1 MDIRSVLTVSWRALA
16 RNKMRSSLSML
27 GITIGIGAVICT
39 IAIGQGGSHQIQ
51 EQLLSLGDNLVWI
64 EAGGRNVNGV
74 RTGNSETKSLTLEDA
89 AAIQG
94 SIPLVKS
101 VSPNVDARIQIIYGN
116 RNWNTSY
123 RGVGPEYLAIRRW
136 TISSGV
142 PFTTQ
147 DVQSLANVC
156 LIGQTIVQQLFGEED
171 PLGKTIRMN
180 SLPVRVIGV
189 LEAKGLSATG
199 NDQDDVIFMPYSTAQ
214 HKLKGIDWLDDI
226 WCSAV
231 SPAAVVPAQDR
242 IALLLRQR
250 HHLRP
255 DEPDDFNI
263 RHPTD
268 ILQAQQQASETFSL
282 MLASIASVSLL
293 VGGIGIMNIMLVSI
307 TERTR
312 EIGVRMAVGATEKDV
327 RMQFLSEALALS
339 LLGGA
344 FGVLAGVL
352 ASYGFS
358 MTLEWPMTISI
369 TALVAAVL
377 FSLAIGIFFG
387 FYPAYK
393 ASRLDPIDA
402 LRYE

>member
-1 MDIRSVLTVSWRALA
+1 MDIRSVILVSWRALA
-16 RNKMRSSLSML
+16 RNKMRSALSML
-27 GITIGIGAVICT
+27 GITIGICAVICT
-39 IAIGQGGSHQIQ
+39 IAIGQGGSQQIQ

-74 RTGNSETKSLTLEDA
+74 RTGNGETKSLTLDDA

-94 SIPLVKS
+94 SIPLVKM
-101 VSPNVDARIQIIYGN
+101 VSPNVDDRIQVIYGN
-116 RNWNTSY
+116 HNWSTSY
-123 RGVGPEYLAIRRW
+123 RGVGPEYLSIRRW

-147 DVQSLANVC
+147 DVQALANVC
-156 LIGQTIVQQLFGEED
+156 LIGQTIVDQLFGEEN

-180 SLPVRVIGV
+180 SLPVPVIGV

-199 NDQDDVIFMPYSTAQ
+199 NDQDDVVFMPYSTAQ
-214 HKLKGIDWLDDI
+214 HKIKGIDWLDDI
-226 WCSAV
+226 WCSAI
-231 SPAAVVPAQDR
+231 SPEAVIPAQDR

-312 EIGVRMAVGATEKDV
+312 EIGVRMAVGATERDV
-327 RMQFLSEALALS
+327 RLQFLSEALALS

-352 ASYGFS
+352 ASLGFS
-358 MTLEWPMTISI
+358 VILEWPMTIST

-377 FSLAIGIFFG
+377 FSIAIGVFFG

-393 ASRLDPIDA
+393 ASRLDPIEA